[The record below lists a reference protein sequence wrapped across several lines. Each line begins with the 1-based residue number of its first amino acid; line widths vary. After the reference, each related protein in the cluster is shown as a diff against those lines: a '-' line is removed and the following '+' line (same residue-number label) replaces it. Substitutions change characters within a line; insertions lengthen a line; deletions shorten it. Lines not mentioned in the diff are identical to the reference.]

1 MSQNPREAA
10 VVALYKIENEGA
22 YSAQSII
29 DAAKNLKPID
39 RSFMNEIAMGVV
51 RNKMYLDFL
60 IQSFSK
66 IKLKK
71 ISPWVLQI
79 LRTGIYQIVFMDKI
93 PHSAACNEAVKLA
106 SRYSNS
112 GAKGFVNGVMR
123 SISRSIENLPE
134 PDGTKREEYL
144 SVKYSSPLWLVKKL
158 MAQYGEE
165 ECIKIL
171 KDSLLPHPTMIRVNA
186 TKTTPDKLADIL
198 KNEGIETYKSK
209 DEPCCLLVD
218 GAININNSKAYKD
231 GLYTLQNMNSMRAVS
246 VLDPKEGETV
256 IDVCA
261 APGGKTTFIAE
272 KMGDTGKVIAMDVHS
287 HKIDLIN
294 KTAKRLSLSSIEALV
309 HNSEKTKDE
318 YIEFADRV
326 LADVPC
332 SGIGVIHKKPDIK
345 WNRKEKDIEEL
356 CEIQA
361 NILKSSSKYV
371 KTGGILVYS
380 TCTILKEENMD
391 IVNQFLA
398 NNADFEKVFEKVYLA
413 HETQGSGFYICKL
426 KRKT

>member
-231 GLYTLQNMNSMRAVS
+231 GLYTLQNINSIRMR
-246 VLDPKEGETV
+246 
-256 IDVCA
+256 
-261 APGGKTTFIAE
+261 
-272 KMGDTGKVIAMDVHS
+272 KM
-287 HKIDLIN
+287 
-294 KTAKRLSLSSIEALV
+294 R
-309 HNSEKTKDE
+309 
-318 YIEFADRV
+318 
-326 LADVPC
+326 
-332 SGIGVIHKKPDIK
+332 
-345 WNRKEKDIEEL
+345 
-356 CEIQA
+356 
-361 NILKSSSKYV
+361 
-371 KTGGILVYS
+371 
-380 TCTILKEENMD
+380 
-391 IVNQFLA
+391 
-398 NNADFEKVFEKVYLA
+398 
-413 HETQGSGFYICKL
+413 
-426 KRKT
+426 